1 MDLSLTSDEIKISLD
16 GHTLKKSTNFKDLGV
31 MLGQENNTQIEIN
44 HWINKF
50 ISNIIPFIPTD
61 ERQTLHVKWALTSK
75 IKNQL
80 QAAEMKILRL
90 IKRAARLDRLRN
102 ADIRRELEI
111 ENILDFVERGMEDS
125 RYHKKNIWNEHHT
138 REDLWND
145 NIELRKV

>member
-1 MDLSLTSDEIKISLD
+1 
-16 GHTLKKSTNFKDLGV
+16 
-31 MLGQENNTQIEIN
+31 
-44 HWINKF
+44 
-50 ISNIIPFIPTD
+50 
-61 ERQTLHVKWALTSK
+61 
-75 IKNQL
+75 
-80 QAAEMKILRL
+80 MKILRL

-145 NIELRKV
+145 NIELRKNDWQALCLPGERCEKANVFQVTIVDILNQTENFIT